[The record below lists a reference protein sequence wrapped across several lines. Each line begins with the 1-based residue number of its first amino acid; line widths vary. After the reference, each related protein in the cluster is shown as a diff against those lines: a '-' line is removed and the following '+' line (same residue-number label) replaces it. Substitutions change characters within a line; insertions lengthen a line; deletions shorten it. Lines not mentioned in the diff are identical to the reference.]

1 MVSKRANEQPCESFL
16 PVPSQSQP
24 IFRFLQMY
32 MCNCRSFGKFSTSS
46 FIPNDA
52 TKADFSRLS
61 FLYVS
66 CILPPIQMRSTKWD
80 IPNKEYSQ
88 FIYSH
93 RVHTIGN
100 MQKSHYR
107 WKTISFSSILD
118 VPFILK
124 PRFQKFILIPETNS
138 WNSLRFFFKKKNIV
152 DCAPVG
158 GRSPSQFCALGHPFV
173 SFEPENCANE
183 RLHLCFCAERGATSH
198 LFPFRCQGIRN
209 CYL

>member
-1 MVSKRANEQPCESFL
+1 
-16 PVPSQSQP
+16 
-24 IFRFLQMY
+24 MY

-46 FIPNDA
+46 LIPNDA
-52 TKADFSRLS
+52 TKTDFSRLS

-124 PRFQKFILIPETNS
+124 PRFQKFIPIPKTNS
-138 WNSLRFFFKKKNIV
+138 WNCLRFFFQEEEYS
-152 DCAPVG
+152 G
-158 GRSPSQFCALGHPFV
+158 LRSGWWTQPILVLGLGP
-173 SFEPENCANE
+173 P
-183 RLHLCFCAERGATSH
+183 
-198 LFPFRCQGIRN
+198 IRF
-209 CYL
+209 L